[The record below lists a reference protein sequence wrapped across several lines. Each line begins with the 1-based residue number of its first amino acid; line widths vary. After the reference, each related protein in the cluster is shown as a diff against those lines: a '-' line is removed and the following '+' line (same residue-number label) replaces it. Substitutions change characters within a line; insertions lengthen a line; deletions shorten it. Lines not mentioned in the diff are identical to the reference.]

1 MTGCLPTGITYE
13 KARRKW
19 LARAGTGED
28 RYHVGRYE
36 TEEEAAAAL
45 RAEQER
51 RQRAELED
59 PIDHMCKLATSPGA
73 SYSSATGVYFDV
85 LRPGRLRR
93 VRDGRMRAIGQ
104 HDGLWRG
111 RRQRDRFEDFDGQW
125 CVSPAA
131 FAPWLREAR

>member
-1 MTGCLPTGITYE
+1 MGLLLTGITYE
-13 KARRKW
+13 EARRKW

-51 RQRAELED
+51 TQRAELED

-73 SYSSATGVYFDV
+73 NRAADNASRTSASSASQGLSSAGALLVDV
-85 LRPGRLRR
+85 EVLSMIYSAPQLIMSGAALIDGSAALRGAQR
-93 VRDGRMRAIGQ
+93 VSSN
-104 HDGLWRG
+104 
-111 RRQRDRFEDFDGQW
+111 E
-125 CVSPAA
+125 
-131 FAPWLREAR
+131 